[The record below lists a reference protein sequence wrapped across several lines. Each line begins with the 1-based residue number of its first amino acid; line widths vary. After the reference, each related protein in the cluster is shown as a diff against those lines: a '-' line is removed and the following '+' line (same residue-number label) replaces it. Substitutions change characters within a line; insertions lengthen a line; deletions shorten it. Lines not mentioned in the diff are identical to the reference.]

1 MPACTGRPPRALWDC
16 CFFRPGKDLKRQA
29 VFEPSLF
36 EGVFSAPQGMTLAI
50 GSREAGLSLFWGKPR
65 PPLPSLE
72 QALLRQGEG
81 LGKRPPFGELAGE
94 MTLAWSN
101 LPG

>member
-1 MPACTGRPPRALWDC
+1 M
-16 CFFRPGKDLKRQA
+16 
-29 VFEPSLF
+29 
-36 EGVFSAPQGMTLAI
+36 
-50 GSREAGLSLFWGKPR
+50 SLFWESPR

-101 LPG
+101 LARLMTRPTREQALALSGLAFSDGPLEQEGLLASPSPGGS